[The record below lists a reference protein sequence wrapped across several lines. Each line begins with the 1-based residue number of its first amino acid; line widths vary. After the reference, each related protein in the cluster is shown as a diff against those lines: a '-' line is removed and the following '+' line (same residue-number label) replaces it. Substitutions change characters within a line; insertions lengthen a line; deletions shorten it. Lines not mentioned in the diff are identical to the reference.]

1 MALTRRTFLAV
12 MPLCASAV
20 ISCTTGTQ
28 RARSS
33 YPYVELAVRESKQ
46 APKATILV
54 FMPETSQTKEVLSGL
69 SDELASDFRLVA
81 VRLESSEAKSV
92 IEEGIR
98 RHRPA
103 ALVLMNNPTVTAY
116 RDYQRSTHKGHHP
129 PAVVVM
135 TSFLDGQ
142 TTSMQ
147 SWTGISYEV
156 PLITAVTNLRRVI
169 ASPTERVGVVV
180 RPSLKRFIERQVV
193 LARRE
198 QITVVSEDVSAEPNA
213 SELKRA
219 IRRLKARANVIW
231 VLNDDRLLSPRLI
244 AEGWLPELNERPW
257 VPTIVGAA
265 SLVSPT
271 QSFGTFAV
279 LPDHLALGTQAGNMV
294 FDIADE
300 NWQLVAQPVVQLPLS
315 TTTAIDLNQ
324 AKERFTLREE
334 ALQRIDKIL
343 Q

>member
-20 ISCTTGTQ
+20 ISCTTGAHW
-28 RARSS
+28 ARS
-33 YPYVELAVRESKQ
+33 YPYVELTVRDSRH

-54 FMPETSQTKEVLSGL
+54 FMPETSQTKEVLAGL
-69 SDELASDFRLVA
+69 SDELVNDFRLVA
-81 VRLESSEAKSV
+81 VRLDSPDAKSV
-92 IEEGIR
+92 IAEGIR
-98 RHRPA
+98 RHQPA

-116 RDYQRSTHKGHHP
+116 REYQRSAPSNRHP

-135 TSFLDGQ
+135 TSFLDSQASSIVG
-142 TTSMQ
+142 
-147 SWTGISYEV
+147 WAGISYEV
-156 PLITAVTNLRRVI
+156 PLITAVTNLRRI
-169 ASPTERVGVVV
+169 ISSPAERVGVVV
-180 RPSLKRFIERQVV
+180 RPSLKGFIERQIL

-198 QITVVSEDVSAEPNA
+198 QITVISEDVSADPNV

-219 IRRLKARANVIW
+219 VRNLKSRVNVIW
-231 VLNDDRLLSPRLI
+231 ILNDDRLLSPRLI

-265 SLVSPT
+265 SLVSPS

-279 LPDHLALGTQAGNMV
+279 LPDHLALGTQAGSMV

-300 NWQLVAQPVVQLPLS
+300 NWQLESRPVVQLPLS
-315 TTTAIDLNQ
+315 TTTTIDLTQ